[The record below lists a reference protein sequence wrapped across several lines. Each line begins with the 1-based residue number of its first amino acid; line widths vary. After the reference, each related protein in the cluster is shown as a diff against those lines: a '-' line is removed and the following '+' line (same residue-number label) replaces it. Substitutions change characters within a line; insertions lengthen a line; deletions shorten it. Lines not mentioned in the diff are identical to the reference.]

1 MFENGKGELIM
12 PGIRYED
19 LYDAAAV
26 VGTEQHLVGR
36 LDPAVIG
43 ITCPGGEKRK
53 VTGLMGQSN
62 NAGYLVGRLAGR
74 TMLTFSLEVL
84 LSLREFAPLDIDVPA
99 GQTLAFYE
107 MSTSGTDSCVLT
119 VRYEV

>member
-1 MFENGKGELIM
+1 M

-19 LYDAAAV
+19 LYDGVAV
-26 VGTEQHLVGR
+26 VGTEQQLLGR
-36 LDPAVIG
+36 LDSAVNG

-53 VTGLMGQSN
+53 VTGILGTTTNS
-62 NAGYLVGRLAGR
+62 GYLVARLAGR
-74 TMLTFSLEVL
+74 TILTFSLETM
-84 LSLREFAPLDIDVPA
+84 SLMIDFAPLDIDVPA

>member
-1 MFENGKGELIM
+1 M

-26 VGTEQHLVGR
+26 VGTEQQLVGR
-36 LDPAVIG
+36 LDSAVIG

-53 VTGLMGQSN
+53 VTGLMGQCGNS
-62 NAGYLVGRLAGR
+62 GYLVARLAGR
-74 TMLTFSLEVL
+74 TMLTFSLEVMTAL
-84 LSLREFAPLDIDVPA
+84 TDFVPLDIDVPA

-107 MSTSGTDSCVLT
+107 MSTSGTASCVLT